1 MSIMSIGSAGAVG
14 PYSGPSAISGAG
26 ASAAADPTSP
36 REAFEKYQAMTP
48 AQKMRAMMLA
58 RLGLTE
64 EQVKALPDDKRKAV
78 EDKIKDMIKQQVQN
92 DPALKRKTGI
102 LADVMA

>member
-1 MSIMSIGSAGAVG
+1 MPAAHGHGAAFLRG
-14 PYSGPSAISGAG
+14 PAP
-26 ASAAADPTSP
+26 
-36 REAFEKYQAMTP
+36 
-48 AQKMRAMMLA
+48 
-58 RLGLTE
+58 
-64 EQVKALPDDKRKAV
+64 